1 MEYFA
6 GIDLHSSNSY
16 IAIIDNENRRVFKK
30 KVKNDLQNILQVLEP
45 YRKQIKGIVVE
56 STYNWY
62 WLVDGLME
70 KSYKVHLA
78 NPSAIK
84 QYEGLKHSD
93 DVTDAFHLANLL
105 RLGILPEGY
114 IYPKEERPVRDL
126 LRKRLQLVQQ
136 RTALILSFENLL
148 TRNLGTRI
156 NVDEINKLTE
166 EDVEDIF
173 QQEYL
178 ILSGKASIATI
189 NFLGTRIQQ
198 IEKAVHKAAKLRRE
212 YKLLMTVPG
221 IGKIL
226 ALTIMYE
233 AGPMERFAKVGN
245 YTSYCRCVGSERISN
260 GKKKGKGNRKN
271 GNKHL
276 SRAYVEAAHYAIR
289 HYEYV
294 KRYHQRKM
302 AKTSNV
308 VARKAIAHKLARA
321 CYYIIRDQ
329 KAFDPGKL
337 FVQKIDAA
345 VNLSY
350 GWDNHTT

>member
-1 MEYFA
+1 MDHYA

-16 IAIIDNENRRVFKK
+16 VAIIDNANRRVFKK
-30 KVKNDLQNILQVLEP
+30 KVTNDLQNVLYVVEP

-56 STYNWY
+56 STFNWY
-62 WLVDGLME
+62 WLVDGLMDNG
-70 KSYKVHLA
+70 YKVHLA

-84 QYEGLKHSD
+84 QYEGLKYSD

-126 LRKRLQLVQQ
+126 LRKRLQLVQKC
-136 RTALILSFENLL
+136 TALILSFENLI

-156 NVDEINKLTE
+156 SVNEINKLRE

-173 QQEYL
+173 QQEHL
-178 ILSGKASIATI
+178 ILSGKVSIATI
-189 NFLGTRIQQ
+189 NFLGTKIQQ
-198 IEKAVHKAAKLRRE
+198 IEKVVHKVAKLKNE

-233 AGPMERFAKVGN
+233 VGPIERFAKVGN
-245 YTSYCRCVGSERISN
+245 YASYCRCVGSKRITN
-260 GKKKGKGNRKN
+260 GKQKGKGNRKN

-276 SRAYVEAAHYAIR
+276 SRAHVEAAHNALR

-294 KRYHQRKM
+294 KRYYQRKM
-302 AKTSNV
+302 AKTNNV

-329 KAFDPGKL
+329 KEFDAGKL
-337 FVQKIDAA
+337 FV
-345 VNLSY
+345 
-350 GWDNHTT
+350 

>member
-1 MEYFA
+1 
-6 GIDLHSSNSY
+6 
-16 IAIIDNENRRVFKK
+16 
-30 KVKNDLQNILQVLEP
+30 
-45 YRKQIKGIVVE
+45 
-56 STYNWY
+56 
-62 WLVDGLME
+62 
-70 KSYKVHLA
+70 
-78 NPSAIK
+78 
-84 QYEGLKHSD
+84 
-93 DVTDAFHLANLL
+93 
-105 RLGILPEGY
+105 
-114 IYPKEERPVRDL
+114 
-126 LRKRLQLVQQ
+126 VQQ

-156 NVDEINKLTE
+156 NVNEVNKLRE

-178 ILSGKASIATI
+178 VLSGKASIATI

-198 IEKAVHKAAKLRRE
+198 IEKAVHKVAKLRRE
-212 YKLLMTVPG
+212 YKPLMTVPG

-245 YTSYCRCVGSERISN
+245 YASYCRCVGSKRISN
-260 GKKKGKGNRKN
+260 GKQKGKGNRKN

-276 SRAYVEAAHYAIR
+276 SRAYVEAAHYALWN
-289 HYEYV
+289 YEYV

-302 AKTSNV
+302 AKTNNV

-329 KAFDPGKL
+329 KEFDPGKL
-337 FVQKIDAA
+337 FV
-345 VNLSY
+345 
-350 GWDNHTT
+350 

>member
-1 MEYFA
+1 MEHYV

-16 IAIIDNENRRVFKK
+16 VAIIDNANRRVFKK
-30 KVKNDLQNILQVLEP
+30 KVTNDLQNVLYVVEP

-56 STYNWY
+56 STFNWY
-62 WLVDGLME
+62 WLVDGLMDNG
-70 KSYKVHLA
+70 YKVHLA

-84 QYEGLKHSD
+84 QYEGLKYSD

-126 LRKRLQLVQQ
+126 LRKRLQLVQKC
-136 RTALILSFENLL
+136 TALILSFENLI

-156 NVDEINKLTE
+156 SVNEINKLRE

-173 QQEYL
+173 QQEHL
-178 ILSGKASIATI
+178 ILSGKVSIATI
-189 NFLGTRIQQ
+189 NFLGTKIQQ
-198 IEKAVHKAAKLRRE
+198 IEKVVHKVAKLKNE

-233 AGPMERFAKVGN
+233 VGPIERFAKVGN
-245 YTSYCRCVGSERISN
+245 YASYCRCVGSKRITN
-260 GKKKGKGNRKN
+260 GKQKGKGNRKN

-276 SRAYVEAAHYAIR
+276 SRAHVEAAHNALR

-294 KRYHQRKM
+294 KRYYQRKM
-302 AKTSNV
+302 AKTNNV

-329 KAFDPGKL
+329 KEFDAGKL
-337 FVQKIDAA
+337 FV
-345 VNLSY
+345 
-350 GWDNHTT
+350 

>member
-1 MEYFA
+1 
-6 GIDLHSSNSY
+6 
-16 IAIIDNENRRVFKK
+16 
-30 KVKNDLQNILQVLEP
+30 
-45 YRKQIKGIVVE
+45 VVE

-62 WLVDGLME
+62 WLVDGLMDNG
-70 KSYKVHLA
+70 YKVHLA

-136 RTALILSFENLL
+136 RTSQILSLENLL
-148 TRNLGTRI
+148 ARNLGRRI
-156 NVDEINKLTE
+156 NVNEINTLE
-166 EDVEDIF
+166 EGDAEELF
-173 QQEYL
+173 QQEHL
-178 ILSGKASIATI
+178 VLSSKASIATI
-189 NFLGTRIQQ
+189 IFLRGRIQE
-198 IEKAVHKAAKLRRE
+198 IEKVTHKVAKLKKE

-221 IGKIL
+221 IHKIL

-233 AGPMERFAKVGN
+233 TGSIERFAKAGN
-245 YTSYCRCVGSERISN
+245 YASYCRCVGSNRISN
-260 GKKKGKGNRKN
+260 EKIKGKGNRKN

-276 SRAYVEAAHYAIR
+276 SRAYIEAAHCALR
-289 HYEYV
+289 HYDYV
-294 KRYHQRKM
+294 KRYYQRKM
-302 AKTSNV
+302 AKTNNI

-329 KAFDPGKL
+329 KEFEPGRV
-337 FVQKIDAA
+337 FV
-345 VNLSY
+345 
-350 GWDNHTT
+350 

>member
-16 IAIIDNENRRVFKK
+16 IAIIDNDNKRVFKK
-30 KVKNDLQNILQVLEP
+30 KVNNDLQNIVHVLEP
-45 YRKQIKGIVVE
+45 HRKQIKGIVVE

-148 TRNLGTRI
+148 ARNLGRRLK
-156 NVDEINKLTE
+156 VDEIKKLTE
-166 EDVEDIF
+166 VDVEDIF
-173 QQEYL
+173 QQEHL
-178 ILSGKASIATI
+178 VQSGKASIATI
-189 NFLGTRIQQ
+189 NFLGVRITQ
-198 IEKAVHKAAKLRRE
+198 IEKTLHKSAKLKSE
-212 YKLLMTVPG
+212 YKKLMTVPG
-221 IGKIL
+221 IWKIL

-233 AGPMERFAKVGN
+233 TGPIKRFVKVGN
-245 YTSYCRCVGSERISN
+245 YTSYCRCVGSKRISN
-260 GKKKGKGNRKN
+260 GKQKGKGNRKN

-276 SRAYVEAAHYAIR
+276 SRAYVEAANHAR
-289 HYEYV
+289 WNYEYV
-294 KRYHQRKM
+294 DRYYQRKM
-302 AKTSNV
+302 ARTNNV
-308 VARKAIAHKLARA
+308 VAIKAIAHKLARA
-321 CYYIIRDQ
+321 CYCIIRDQ
-329 KAFDPGKL
+329 KAFDKGKL
-337 FVQKIDAA
+337 FA
-345 VNLSY
+345 
-350 GWDNHTT
+350 